1 MDVVGQESRRW
12 ALWRVVGL
20 IRGVAFAYVITVA
33 APVQWSSSGLSLFFA
48 GAIAICAMILPGISG
63 SFILVLLGLYPVVLG
78 AVKDLDVAVLAIF
91 ASGCLVGIL
100 SFARILSWM
109 LDRWRD
115 LTLAF
120 LTGLMLGSLNKVW
133 PWKEVLTWRI
143 DSQGERTPVLEQNLL
158 PGSFAEVTGQNPQL
172 LLAVLMAVAG
182 IVLVLGLEWFAGRRQ
197 PMAQSVWTA
206 TAMWGAGIEAHSSCA
221 VDPPS
226 VGSLRPGRRSRRDAA
241 GWLRPPTSGRC
252 AGRSPHQPCSCD

>member
-1 MDVVGQESRRW
+1 
-12 ALWRVVGL
+12 
-20 IRGVAFAYVITVA
+20 
-33 APVQWSSSGLSLFFA
+33 
-48 GAIAICAMILPGISG
+48 G

-158 PGSFAEVTGQNPQL
+158 PGNFAEITGQNPQL

-197 PMAQSVWTA
+197 PMAQSV
-206 TAMWGAGIEAHSSCA
+206 
-221 VDPPS
+221 
-226 VGSLRPGRRSRRDAA
+226 
-241 GWLRPPTSGRC
+241 
-252 AGRSPHQPCSCD
+252 